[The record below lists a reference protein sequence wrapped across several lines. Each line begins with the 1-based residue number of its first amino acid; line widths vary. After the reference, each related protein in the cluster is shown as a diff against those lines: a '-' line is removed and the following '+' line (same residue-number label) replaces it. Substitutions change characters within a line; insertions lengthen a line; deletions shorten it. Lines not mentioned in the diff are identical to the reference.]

1 MKSFFVVIGLLLIMT
16 TIVSC
21 SKDKS
26 IQNNDSISG
35 SNAASV
41 FIPSWVGTSI
51 VGEMIH
57 PANNPLTLEG
67 IDLGRELFY
76 ETQLSGD
83 NTMSCASC
91 HFQEFNFSDSARFS
105 TGITGAMGDRQAMSI
120 VNLAWDD
127 SFFWDGRAISLEE
140 QALGPV
146 VNPIELNDT
155 WVNVISKL
163 QASAKY
169 PLLFQKAFGTS
180 VIDSNLVTK
189 AIAQFERTMVS
200 FNSDY
205 DSYFYQGDTSALT
218 SSEKNG
224 YDLFFGQAECIH
236 CHSGPLLNDPV
247 FRNNGLDDVFAD
259 LGLGDVTGL
268 VSDNGKFKVPTLRNI
283 AESGPYMH
291 DGRFST
297 LEEVVEHYNSGVQGG
312 SPNLDSEMTH
322 FIGGLSLTAAE
333 KADLV
338 SFLKTFTDD
347 SFLNNSDFS
356 DPN

>member
-127 SFFWDGRAISLEE
+127 SFFWDGRAISLED

-146 VNPIELNDT
+146 VNPIELN
-155 WVNVISKL
+155 
-163 QASAKY
+163 SAY
-169 PLLFQKAFGTS
+169 S
-180 VIDSNLVTK
+180 
-189 AIAQFERTMVS
+189 
-200 FNSDY
+200 
-205 DSYFYQGDTSALT
+205 
-218 SSEKNG
+218 
-224 YDLFFGQAECIH
+224 
-236 CHSGPLLNDPV
+236 
-247 FRNNGLDDVFAD
+247 
-259 LGLGDVTGL
+259 
-268 VSDNGKFKVPTLRNI
+268 
-283 AESGPYMH
+283 
-291 DGRFST
+291 
-297 LEEVVEHYNSGVQGG
+297 
-312 SPNLDSEMTH
+312 
-322 FIGGLSLTAAE
+322 LSLP
-333 KADLV
+333 
-338 SFLKTFTDD
+338 S
-347 SFLNNSDFS
+347 SP
-356 DPN
+356 PNIPALMN